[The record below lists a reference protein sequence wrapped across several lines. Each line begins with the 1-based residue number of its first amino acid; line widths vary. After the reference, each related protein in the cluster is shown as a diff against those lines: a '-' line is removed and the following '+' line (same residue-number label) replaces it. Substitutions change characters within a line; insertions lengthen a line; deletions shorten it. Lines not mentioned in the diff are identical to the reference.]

1 MKVLHDNVLL
11 TEDDAKETTTAGGLI
26 LSADITTGNKPARV
40 VAMGLEVANKK
51 EIAAGDKVYCNWSEA
66 MPVEI
71 DGKKMAIIKY
81 EFIRLKVD
89 G

>member
-11 TEDDAKETTTAGGLI
+11 MEDDVKETTTAAGLI

-71 DGKKMAIIKY
+71 DGVKMAVIKY
-81 EFIRLKVD
+81 EFIRMKVD

>member
-11 TEDDAKETTTAGGLI
+11 VEDDQKETTTTAGII
-26 LSADITTGNKPARV
+26 LSSEITTGNKPARV
-40 VAMGLEVANKK
+40 IAMGLEVANKQ

-71 DGKKMAIIKY
+71 DGTKMAVIKY

-89 G
+89 S

>member
-26 LSADITTGNKPARV
+26 LSSEIQTGNKPARV
-40 VAMGLEVANKK
+40 IAMGNEIAQLQ

-71 DGKKMAIIKY
+71 DGVKMAVIKY